1 MTRLTRRS
9 VVLSAAAAG
18 LAFGLDRPVE
28 ILSPAWAQGAGTG
41 PSPMNPKGLKFHK
54 FKVGDIEVTTVFD
67 GNITRPHDPAFVR
80 NASLDDVKSMLRAF
94 NIPDN
99 EALNTFTITVVKIGD
114 RTIMFDAGNGTVG
127 APGTGQLSENLKAA
141 GIDTAKLSALI
152 VTHFHPDHF
161 SGLMTKD
168 NEQLFANT
176 EIFVPEPEYKFWAD
190 PSVFSRLPEARHGI
204 PRRIQATMPNWKNL
218 KQAAI
223 DKEVVP
229 GIKALATHGHTPGHT
244 SYLVTSGNASLIVLG
259 DVTNIPAF
267 NLKNPG
273 WHLVVDQDAA
283 MAEATR
289 RRVFE
294 QAVADKTML
303 TGYHWGMPGA
313 GTLAKDGGGYV
324 LAPVA

>member
-1 MTRLTRRS
+1 
-9 VVLSAAAAG
+9 
-18 LAFGLDRPVE
+18 
-28 ILSPAWAQGAGTG
+28 
-41 PSPMNPKGLKFHK
+41 
-54 FKVGDIEVTTVFD
+54 
-67 GNITRPHDPAFVR
+67 
-80 NASLDDVKSMLRAF
+80 
-94 NIPDN
+94 
-99 EALNTFTITVVKIGD
+99 
-114 RTIMFDAGNGTVG
+114 
-127 APGTGQLSENLKAA
+127 
-141 GIDTAKLSALI
+141 
-152 VTHFHPDHF
+152 
-161 SGLMTKD
+161 
-168 NEQLFANT
+168 
-176 EIFVPEPEYKFWAD
+176 
-190 PSVFSRLPEARHGI
+190 
-204 PRRIQATMPNWKNL
+204 MPNWKNL

>member
-1 MTRLTRRS
+1 MIRLTRRN

-18 LAFGLDRPVE
+18 LAFGLDSKVE

-67 GNITRPHDPAFVR
+67 GNISRPHDPAFVK
-80 NASLDDVKSMLRAF
+80 NASLDDVKASLKAF
-94 NIPDN
+94 NIPDS

-127 APGTGQLSENLKAA
+127 APGTGQLADNLKAA
-141 GIDTAKLSALI
+141 GIDTSKLSALI

-161 SGLMTKD
+161 SGLMTKE
-168 NEQLFANT
+168 NVQNFANT
-176 EIFVPEPEYKFWAD
+176 EIFVPEAEYKYWAD

-204 PRRIQATMPNWKNL
+204 PKRIQATMPTWKNL
-218 KQAAI
+218 NQVADGK
-223 DKEVVP
+223 DVVP
-229 GIKALATHGHTPGHT
+229 GVRAMATYGHTPGHT
-244 SYLVTSGNASLIVLG
+244 SYLVSSGTSQMIVLG

-273 WHLVVDQDAA
+273 WHLVVDQDAPL
-283 MAEATR
+283 AETTR
-289 RRVFE
+289 KRVFDK
-294 QAVADKTML
+294 AVADKMIL

-313 GTLAKDGGGYV
+313 GTLSKDGGGYV